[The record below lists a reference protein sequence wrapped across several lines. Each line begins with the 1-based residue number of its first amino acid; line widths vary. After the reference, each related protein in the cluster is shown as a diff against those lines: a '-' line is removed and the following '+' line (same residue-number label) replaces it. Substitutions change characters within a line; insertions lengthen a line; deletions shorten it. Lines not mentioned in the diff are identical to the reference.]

1 MFKKLFAIGFI
12 FLFLA
17 FSIFAQREV
26 GVRPTASGG
35 VLMPEQAAYDV
46 LSYDLDLRPNIAEQT
61 IKGVLT
67 VKAKIVKPI
76 DKFVLDLDTPLTVET
91 VALVNGKKETPLTF
105 ERREGKIRISFRQ
118 VQAAGKTVE
127 VRV

>member
-1 MFKKLFAIGFI
+1 MNLPAIAPRLRMFAGFENFMLEKRNNRKTMFKKLFAIGFI

-17 FSIFAQREV
+17 FSVFAQREV

-46 LSYDLDLRPNIAEQT
+46 LSYDLDLRPDIAAQT

-76 DKFVLDLDTPLTVET
+76 DKFV
-91 VALVNGKKETPLTF
+91 
-105 ERREGKIRISFRQ
+105 
-118 VQAAGKTVE
+118 
-127 VRV
+127 